1 MVSKFLL
8 GEIEIWELSLALQI
22 SANQQALQTVS
33 GTVKKREKR
42 EKSYSERVITMAMKL
57 LFGLCYNEILCPGAC
72 EVNRDCNTICV

>member
-1 MVSKFLL
+1 MRAF
-8 GEIEIWELSLALQI
+8 I
-22 SANQQALQTVS
+22 SSADLCQSTGSTNS
-33 GTVKKREKR
+33 FRNCKKEKKR